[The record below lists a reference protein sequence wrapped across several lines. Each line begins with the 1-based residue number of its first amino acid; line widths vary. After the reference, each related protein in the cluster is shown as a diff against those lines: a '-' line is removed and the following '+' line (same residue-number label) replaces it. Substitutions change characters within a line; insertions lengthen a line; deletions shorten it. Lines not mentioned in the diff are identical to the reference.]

1 MLINPLNLLYGMK
14 FEDVALKAGISKEM
28 LIIIAIEAAIIA
40 VAALTGRPSRE
51 NRKRCHSKIKIA
63 PEALRTPHFFFYL

>member
-1 MLINPLNLLYGMK
+1 MLINPQNLLYDMK

-40 VAALTGRPSRE
+40 VAALTGAPAD
-51 NRKRCHSKIKIA
+51 KIA
-63 PEALRTPHFFFYL
+63 KVPL

>member
-1 MLINPLNLLYGMK
+1 MLINPQNPIHGMK

-40 VAALTGRPSRE
+40 AATLTGVPAKKVSTL
-51 NRKRCHSKIKIA
+51 
-63 PEALRTPHFFFYL
+63 PF

>member
-1 MLINPLNLLYGMK
+1 MLINPLNSLYGMK

-40 VAALTGRPSRE
+40 VAALTGVPAD
-51 NRKRCHSKIKIA
+51 KIGKA
-63 PEALRTPHFFFYL
+63 PL

>member
-1 MLINPLNLLYGMK
+1 MLINPRNLIYDMN

-40 VAALTGRPSRE
+40 IASLTGVPAG
-51 NRKRCHSKIKIA
+51 KIGKA
-63 PEALRTPHFFFYL
+63 PL

>member
-40 VAALTGRPSRE
+40 VAALTGVPAEKVGKVPLLNQE
-51 NRKRCHSKIKIA
+51 NQRRKIQYYQI
-63 PEALRTPHFFFYL
+63 FIFM

>member
-1 MLINPLNLLYGMK
+1 MLINPQNLLYDMK

-40 VAALTGRPSRE
+40 VAALTGVPAE
-51 NRKRCHSKIKIA
+51 KVSKV
-63 PEALRTPHFFFYL
+63 PF

>member
-40 VAALTGRPSRE
+40 VAALTGVPAD
-51 NRKRCHSKIKIA
+51 KIGKA
-63 PEALRTPHFFFYL
+63 PL